1 MAPSNPNATLDRM
14 PVELLLTTGEGLDQ
28 DSMKALTLVNKTLRW
43 KILPFY
49 PVKVT
54 LSGDASQIV
63 ARMALLMEHHPDS
76 PTGPM
81 SRYVKHACFNLE
93 PSRLIP
99 RSHPINNLV
108 GNFCRQPQRLP
119 KVTVSSYDMYKVL
132 ATQALQLKQL
142 AVMGF
147 EGMPRCEPRLTT
159 KILRDVHQN
168 FQQLET
174 LVLGEFLN
182 PRSPRGQQHFRTPKE
197 RADMNIMVAKVCMA
211 LRSMPQ
217 LTRFAFVL
225 TDETVGESVGTP
237 QERFAPYYRGQWNT
251 KEKWYSQLISSIFG
265 VVPGLQQLC
274 VRARPS
280 VYCRGTRIRGD
291 SNPTITWKTDQDET
305 TDEFNN
311 FFV

>member
-1 MAPSNPNATLDRM
+1 MALSNPNATLDRM
-14 PVELLLTTGEGLDQ
+14 PVELLLITGEDLDQ
-28 DSMKALTLVNKTLRW
+28 ASMKALTLVNKTLRW
-43 KILPFY
+43 KILPYY

-63 ARMALLMEHHPDS
+63 ARMALLMENHPDS
-76 PTGPM
+76 PSGPM

-93 PSRLIP
+93 SSKLIS
-99 RSHPINNLV
+99 RSHPINDLV
-108 GNFCRQPQRLP
+108 GDFCGQPRRPP

-142 AVMGF
+142 AVMGL

-159 KILRDVHQN
+159 KILGDVHKN

-182 PRSPRGQQHFRTPKE
+182 PRFPWGQEHFRTPRE
-197 RADMNIMVAKVCMA
+197 RADMNIMVVKVCMA
-211 LRSMPQ
+211 LNSMPQ

-225 TDETVGESVGTP
+225 TDETVGERVGTP
-237 QERFAPYYRGQWNT
+237 QENFASYYRGQFNT
-251 KEKWYSQLISSIFG
+251 KEEWYSQLVSSILD

-274 VRARPS
+274 VRARGS
-280 VYCRGTRIRGD
+280 VYCRGVRMTGEL
-291 SNPTITWKTDQDET
+291 TITWSTDQQET
-305 TDEFNN
+305 TEEFNN